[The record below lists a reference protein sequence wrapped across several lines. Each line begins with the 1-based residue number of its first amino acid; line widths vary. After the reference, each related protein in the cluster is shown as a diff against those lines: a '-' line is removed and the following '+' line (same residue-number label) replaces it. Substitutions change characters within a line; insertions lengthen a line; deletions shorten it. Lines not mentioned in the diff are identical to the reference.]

1 MRIPLDYYRILG
13 IPFQVSAEQIDLAYA
28 DRGRQLPRQ
37 EYSQTAIVAR
47 QHLLDEAYQVLSA
60 ADRRRDYD
68 AQFFDPNPLL
78 LNPESSAENLD
89 SQAGEVAAA
98 SPEYLTPQITIAP
111 ADLVG
116 ALLILQELG
125 EYELVIRL
133 AETYL
138 DLEPT
143 TRPDMILTL
152 ALAYGELS
160 REYWQD
166 KNYEQAAST
175 AAKAL
180 TWLEQEQMFPQVAG
194 EIRHD
199 CDRLR
204 PYRILELLS
213 QEKKPSLAR
222 QRGLNLLE
230 EMLAARGGIDGQGDD
245 RSGLGVDN
253 FLRFIQQLRVYLTQ
267 AEQEK
272 IWAKE
277 AQRPSAVGNYLLVY
291 ALIARGFAQKQP
303 AAIVAASAR
312 LQQLQKHQDVS
323 LERSICALLLGQTE
337 QASTIL
343 EKSQEQEILNYI
355 KEQSGQSPDL
365 LPGLCRYGERWLQT
379 EVFCHFSDLVER
391 KASLKEYF
399 AEEEVQNYLEELS
412 GFPDEKVP
420 VSVQEK
426 VGEPLESEVNVLKTH
441 TPPTHLNPVPGVTP
455 MRESAYSSSHS
466 RPQKPSLARVNGERT
481 STAVPA
487 LRATAQEETLTPYTQ
502 GSVVVTAAYR
512 QPALNPPRR
521 RPSRSRPPAAGN
533 SGPAAP
539 ETAKTAVVAPKR
551 RRPARRKLR
560 LDRVAILGV
569 GLVGTIAVLSLGV
582 KAIVDSQSPLAA
594 LQGEQLP
601 ISLNTPI
608 LEIPSANAEVME
620 GIPLDK
626 ETAKETIQAWL
637 AAKSAAFGSEH
648 QKEQLK
654 EVLTGSALEIW
665 QKRAAALQGNNYWR
679 YDHQVDVRSV
689 TNNAKNP
696 NLATVE
702 AIVNEKAMYFHNG
715 KEIVDR
721 SDNESL
727 NVRYDLVRQGDK
739 WLIEKTQVL
748 KTQVLP

>member
-1 MRIPLDYYRILG
+1 VRIPLDYYRILG
-13 IPFQVSAEQIDLAYA
+13 IPFQVSAEQIDLAHA

-37 EYSQTAIVAR
+37 EYSQTAIIAR
-47 QHLLDEAYQVLSA
+47 QHLLDEAYQVLSEP
-60 ADRRRDYD
+60 DRRRDYD

-78 LNPESSAENLD
+78 LNPESTAENLD
-89 SQAGEVAAA
+89 SQGGEAAAA
-98 SPEYLTPQITIAP
+98 SPEYPTPQITIAP

-175 AAKAL
+175 ATKAL
-180 TWLEQEQMFPQVAG
+180 TWLEQEQMFPQVAS

-204 PYRILELLS
+204 PYRVLELLS
-213 QEKKPSLAR
+213 QEKKPGLAR

-230 EMLAARGGIDGQGDD
+230 EMLEARGGIDGQGDD

-272 IWAKE
+272 IWVKE

-303 AAIVAASAR
+303 AAIVAASDR

-323 LERSICALLLGQTE
+323 IERSICALLLGQTE

-343 EKSQEQEILNYI
+343 ETSQEQEILNYI

-379 EVFCHFSDLVER
+379 EVFCHFRDLVDQ

-426 VGEPLESEVNVLKTH
+426 VGEPLESEVTVLKTH
-441 TPPTHLNPVPGVTP
+441 TPPTHLNPVPGATP
-455 MRESAYSSSHS
+455 MRESAYSSHS
-466 RPQKPSLARVNGERT
+466 RTQKPSLARVNGERT
-481 STAVPA
+481 SAAVPA
-487 LRATAQEETLTPYTQ
+487 LRATPQQETFTPYTQ
-502 GSVVVTAAYR
+502 GNVVVKAADR

-533 SGPAAP
+533 SQQAAP
-539 ETAKTAVVAPKR
+539 ETVKTSAVTPKR

-569 GLVGTIAVLSLGV
+569 GLVGTLAVLSLGV

-620 GIPLDK
+620 RTPLDK

-637 AAKSAAFGSEH
+637 GAKSAAFGSEH
-648 QKEQLK
+648 QKEPLK

-715 KEIVDR
+715 KEMVER
-721 SDNESL
+721 SYNESL
-727 NVRYDLVRQGDK
+727 KVRYDLVRQGDK

-748 KTQVLP
+748 P

>member
-13 IPFQVSAEQIDLAYA
+13 IPFQVSAEQIDLAHA

-37 EYSQTAIVAR
+37 EYSQTAIIAR
-47 QHLLDEAYQVLSA
+47 QHLLDQAYQVLSA

-68 AQFFDPNPLL
+68 AQFFGPNPLL
-78 LNPESSAENLD
+78 LNPEGSGETLD
-89 SQAGEVAAA
+89 SPSGEAAAA
-98 SPEYLTPQITIAP
+98 SPEDITAQITIAP

-204 PYRILELLS
+204 PYRVLELLS
-213 QEKKPSLAR
+213 QEKNPGLAR

-277 AQRPSAVGNYLLVY
+277 AERPSAVGNYLLVY

-303 AAIVAASAR
+303 AAIVAASDR

-323 LERSICALLLGQTE
+323 IERSICALLLGQTE
-337 QASTIL
+337 QAGTIL

-426 VGEPLESEVNVLKTH
+426 INEPLESEVNVLKTH
-441 TPPTHLNPVPGVTP
+441 TPPTHLNPVPGATP
-455 MRESAYSSSHS
+455 MRESAYSSHS
-466 RPQKPSLARVNGERT
+466 RPQKPSLARANGERT
-481 STAVPA
+481 GTAVPA
-487 LRATAQEETLTPYTQ
+487 LRATAQEETFTPYTQ
-502 GSVVVTAAYR
+502 GNVVVTAAEH

-521 RPSRSRPPAAGN
+521 RPRRSRHPAAGN
-533 SGPAAP
+533 SQPAAP
-539 ETAKTAVVAPKR
+539 ETVKTALVPPKR

-569 GLVGTIAVLSLGV
+569 GLVGTIAVLALGV

-620 GIPLDK
+620 RTPLDK

-637 AAKSAAFGSEH
+637 GAKSAAFGSEH
-648 QKEQLK
+648 QKEPLK

-689 TNNAKNP
+689 TNNPKNP

-702 AIVNEKAMYFHNG
+702 ATVNEKAMYFDNG
-715 KEIVDR
+715 KEIVER
-721 SDNESL
+721 SYNESL
-727 NVRYDLVRQGDK
+727 KVRYDLVRQGDK

-748 KTQVLP
+748 P

>member
-1 MRIPLDYYRILG
+1 VRIPLDYYRILG
-13 IPFQVSAEQIDLAYA
+13 IPFQVSAEQIDLAHA

-47 QHLLDEAYQVLSA
+47 QHLLDQAYQVLSDP
-60 ADRRRDYD
+60 DRRRDYD
-68 AQFFDPNPLL
+68 AQFFGPNPLL
-78 LNPESSAENLD
+78 LNPESSPETLD
-89 SQAGEVAAA
+89 SHRGEVAAA

-143 TRPDMILTL
+143 TRQDMILTL

-180 TWLEQEQMFPQVAG
+180 TWLEQEQMFLQVAS

-230 EMLAARGGIDGQGDD
+230 EMLEARGGIDGQGDD

-277 AQRPSAVGNYLLVY
+277 AERPSAVGNYLLVY

-303 AAIVAASAR
+303 AAIVAASDR

-399 AEEEVQNYLEELS
+399 AEEDVQNYLEELS

-426 VGEPLESEVNVLKTH
+426 INEPLESEVNVLKTH
-441 TPPTHLNPVPGVTP
+441 TPPTHLNPVPGATP
-455 MRESAYSSSHS
+455 MRESAYSSHS
-466 RPQKPSLARVNGERT
+466 RPQKPSLARANGERT
-481 STAVPA
+481 SSAVPA
-487 LRATAQEETLTPYTQ
+487 LRATAQEETFTPYTQ
-502 GSVVVTAAYR
+502 GNVVVTAAYR

-521 RPSRSRPPAAGN
+521 RPSRPRPQAVGN
-533 SGPAAP
+533 SGPAAL
-539 ETAKTAVVAPKR
+539 ETVKTDVVAPKR

-569 GLVGTIAVLSLGV
+569 GLVGTIAVLALGV

-620 GIPLDK
+620 GIPLSK

-637 AAKSAAFGSEH
+637 EAKSAAFGSEH

-665 QKRAAALQGNNYWR
+665 QQRAAVLQGNNYWR

-689 TNNAKNP
+689 TNNPKNP

-702 AIVNEKAMYFHNG
+702 AIVTEKAMYFHNG
-715 KEIVDR
+715 KEIVNR
-721 SDNESL
+721 SYNESL
-727 NVRYDLVRQGDK
+727 KVRYDLVRQGDK

-748 KTQVLP
+748 P

>member
-13 IPFQVSAEQIDLAYA
+13 IPFQVSAEQIDLAHA

-47 QHLLDEAYQVLSA
+47 QHLLDQAYQVLSEP
-60 ADRRRDYD
+60 DRRRDYD

-78 LNPESSAENLD
+78 LNPESSNENLD
-89 SQAGEVAAA
+89 SQTGEVAATSA
-98 SPEYLTPQITIAP
+98 EYPTPQITIAP

-180 TWLEQEQMFPQVAG
+180 TCLEQEQMFPQVAS

-204 PYRILELLS
+204 PYRVLELLS
-213 QEKKPSLAR
+213 QEKKPGLAR
-222 QRGLNLLE
+222 QHGLNLLE

-277 AQRPSAVGNYLLVY
+277 AERPSAVGNYLLVY

-303 AAIVAASAR
+303 AAIVAASDR
-312 LQQLQKHQDVS
+312 LEQLQKHQDVS
-323 LERSICALLLGQTE
+323 IERSICALLLGQTE

-343 EKSQEQEILNYI
+343 ETSQEQEILNYI

-379 EVFCHFSDLVER
+379 EVFCHFRDLVDQ

-426 VGEPLESEVNVLKTH
+426 VGEPLESEVTVLKTH
-441 TPPTHLNPVPGVTP
+441 TPPTHLNPVPGATP
-455 MRESAYSSSHS
+455 MRESAYSSHS
-466 RPQKPSLARVNGERT
+466 RTQKPSLARVNGERT
-481 STAVPA
+481 SAAVPA
-487 LRATAQEETLTPYTQ
+487 LRATPQQETFTPYTQ
-502 GSVVVTAAYR
+502 GNVVVKAADR

-533 SGPAAP
+533 SQQAAP
-539 ETAKTAVVAPKR
+539 ETVKTSAVTPKR

-569 GLVGTIAVLSLGV
+569 GLVGTLAVLSLGV

-620 GIPLDK
+620 RTPLDK
-626 ETAKETIQAWL
+626 EKAKETIQAWL

-715 KEIVDR
+715 KEIVNR
-721 SDNESL
+721 SYNESL
-727 NVRYDLVRQGDK
+727 KVRYDLVRQGDK

-748 KTQVLP
+748 P

>member
-13 IPFQVSAEQIDLAYA
+13 IPFQVSAEQIDLAHA

-47 QHLLDEAYQVLSA
+47 QHLLDEAYQVLSDP
-60 ADRRRDYD
+60 DRRRDYD
-68 AQFFDPNPLL
+68 AQFFAPNPLL
-78 LNPESSAENLD
+78 LNPESSTENLD
-89 SQAGEVAAA
+89 SQDGEVAATSA
-98 SPEYLTPQITIAP
+98 EYPTPQITIAP

-180 TWLEQEQMFPQVAG
+180 TCLEQEQMFPQVAG

-204 PYRILELLS
+204 PYRVLELLS
-213 QEKKPSLAR
+213 QEKNPGLAR

-272 IWAKE
+272 IWEKE
-277 AQRPSAVGNYLLVY
+277 AERPSAVGNYLLVY

-303 AAIVAASAR
+303 AAIVAASDR

-323 LERSICALLLGQTE
+323 IERSICALLLGQTE

-355 KEQSGQSPDL
+355 EEQSGQSPDL

-412 GFPDEKVP
+412 GFPDETVP

-441 TPPTHLNPVPGVTP
+441 TSPTHLNPVPGATP
-455 MRESAYSSSHS
+455 MRESAYSSHS
-466 RPQKPSLARVNGERT
+466 RPQKPSLARVNGEGT
-481 STAVPA
+481 SSAVPA

-521 RPSRSRPPAAGN
+521 RPSRSRPLAAGN
-533 SGPAAP
+533 SQQAAP
-539 ETAKTAVVAPKR
+539 ETVKTALVAPKR
-551 RRPARRKLR
+551 RRPVRRKLR

-569 GLVGTIAVLSLGV
+569 GLVGTLVVLSLGL

-620 GIPLDK
+620 RTPLDK
-626 ETAKETIQAWL
+626 EKAKETIQAWL
-637 AAKSAAFGSEH
+637 GAKSAAFGSEH
-648 QKEQLK
+648 QKEPLK

-679 YDHQVDVRSV
+679 YDHQLDVRSV
-689 TNNAKNP
+689 TNNPKNP

-702 AIVNEKAMYFHNG
+702 AIVNEKAIYFHNG
-715 KEIVDR
+715 KEIVNR
-721 SDNESL
+721 SYNESL
-727 NVRYDLVRQGDK
+727 KVRYDLVRQGDK

-748 KTQVLP
+748 P

>member
-1 MRIPLDYYRILG
+1 
-13 IPFQVSAEQIDLAYA
+13 
-28 DRGRQLPRQ
+28 
-37 EYSQTAIVAR
+37 
-47 QHLLDEAYQVLSA
+47 
-60 ADRRRDYD
+60 
-68 AQFFDPNPLL
+68 
-78 LNPESSAENLD
+78 
-89 SQAGEVAAA
+89 
-98 SPEYLTPQITIAP
+98 
-111 ADLVG
+111 
-116 ALLILQELG
+116 
-125 EYELVIRL
+125 
-133 AETYL
+133 
-138 DLEPT
+138 
-143 TRPDMILTL
+143 MILTL

-180 TWLEQEQMFPQVAG
+180 TWLEQEEMFPQVAS

-230 EMLAARGGIDGQGDD
+230 EMLEARGGIDGQGDD

-277 AQRPSAVGNYLLVY
+277 AQRPSSVGNYLLVY

-337 QASTIL
+337 QAITIL

-399 AEEEVQNYLEELS
+399 AEEEVQNY
-412 GFPDEKVP
+412 
-420 VSVQEK
+420 
-426 VGEPLESEVNVLKTH
+426 EPLESEVTVLKTH
-441 TPPTHLNPVPGVTP
+441 TPPTHLNPVPGATP
-455 MRESAYSSSHS
+455 MRESAYSSHS
-466 RPQKPSLARVNGERT
+466 RPQKPSLARANGERT
-481 STAVPA
+481 SSAVPA
-487 LRATAQEETLTPYTQ
+487 LRATAQEETFTPYTQ

-512 QPALNPPRR
+512 QPALNPLRR
-521 RPSRSRPPAAGN
+521 RPRRSRTPAAGN

-539 ETAKTAVVAPKR
+539 ETVKTALVPPKR

-569 GLVGTIAVLSLGV
+569 GLVGTLAVLSLGV

-620 GIPLDK
+620 GNPLDK

-702 AIVNEKAMYFHNG
+702 ATVNEKAMYFDNG
-715 KEIVDR
+715 KEIVNR
-721 SDNESL
+721 SYNESL
-727 NVRYDLVRQGDK
+727 NLRYDLVRQGDK
-739 WLIEKTQVL
+739 WLIEKTQL
-748 KTQVLP
+748 LP

>member
-13 IPFQVSAEQIDLAYA
+13 IPFQVSAEQIDLAHA

-47 QHLLDEAYQVLSA
+47 QHLLDQAYQVLSEP
-60 ADRRRDYD
+60 DRRRDYD

-89 SQAGEVAAA
+89 SQTGEVAAA
-98 SPEYLTPQITIAP
+98 SAEYPTPQITIDP

-180 TWLEQEQMFPQVAG
+180 TCLEQEQMFPQVAS

-204 PYRILELLS
+204 PYRVLELLS
-213 QEKKPSLAR
+213 QEKNPSLGR

-303 AAIVAASAR
+303 AAIVAASDR
-312 LQQLQKHQDVS
+312 LQQLQKRQDVS
-323 LERSICALLLGQTE
+323 IERSICALLLGQTE

-343 EKSQEQEILNYI
+343 ETSQEQEILNYI

-379 EVFCHFSDLVER
+379 EVFCHFSDLVDQ

-412 GFPDEKVP
+412 GFPDETVP

-426 VGEPLESEVNVLKTH
+426 VGEPLESEVTVLKTH
-441 TPPTHLNPVPGVTP
+441 TPPTHLNPAPGATP
-455 MRESAYSSSHS
+455 MRESAYSSHS
-466 RPQKPSLARVNGERT
+466 RPQKPSLARANGERT
-481 STAVPA
+481 GTAVPA
-487 LRATAQEETLTPYTQ
+487 LRATAQEETFTPYTQ
-502 GSVVVTAAYR
+502 GNVVVKAADR
-512 QPALNPPRR
+512 QLALNPPRR
-521 RPSRSRPPAAGN
+521 RPTRSRHPAVGN
-533 SGPAAP
+533 SQPAAP
-539 ETAKTAVVAPKR
+539 ETVKTALVPPKR

-569 GLVGTIAVLSLGV
+569 GLVGTLVVLSLGV

-620 GIPLDK
+620 RTSLDR

-637 AAKSAAFGSEH
+637 GAKSAAFGSEH
-648 QKEQLK
+648 QKEPLK

-689 TNNAKNP
+689 TNNPKNP

-702 AIVNEKAMYFHNG
+702 AIVNEKAMYFHNS
-715 KEIVDR
+715 KEIVER
-721 SDNESL
+721 SYNESL
-727 NVRYDLVRQGDK
+727 KVRYDLVRQGDK

-748 KTQVLP
+748 P

>member
-1 MRIPLDYYRILG
+1 VRIPLDYYRILG
-13 IPFQVSAEQIDLAYA
+13 IPFQVSAEQIDLAHA

-37 EYSQTAIVAR
+37 EYSQTAIIAR

-89 SQAGEVAAA
+89 SQGGEAAAA
-98 SPEYLTPQITIAP
+98 SPEYPTPQITIAP

-180 TWLEQEQMFPQVAG
+180 TWLEQEQMFPQVAS

-303 AAIVAASAR
+303 AAIVAASDR

-337 QASTIL
+337 RASTIL

-355 KEQSGQSPDL
+355 KEQSGQSADL

-521 RPSRSRPPAAGN
+521 RPSRPRHQAAGN
-533 SGPAAP
+533 SGPAAL

-569 GLVGTIAVLSLGV
+569 GLVGTIAVLALGV

-637 AAKSAAFGSEH
+637 AVKSAAFGSEH

-654 EVLTGSALEIW
+654 EVLTGSDLELW
-665 QKRAAALQGNNYWR
+665 QKRAAALQGNNYR
-679 YDHQVDVRSV
+679 HYDHQVEVRSV

-702 AIVNEKAMYFHNG
+702 AIVNEKTMYFENG
-715 KEIVDR
+715 KKNVNL
-721 SDNESL
+721 SSNESL
-727 NVRYDLVRQGDK
+727 KVRYDLVRQGDK
-739 WLIEKTQVL
+739 WLIENTH
-748 KTQVLP
+748 TQVLP

>member
-13 IPFQVSAEQIDLAYA
+13 IPFQVSAEQIDLAHA

-37 EYSQTAIVAR
+37 EYSQTAIIAR
-47 QHLLDEAYQVLSA
+47 QHLLDEAYQVLSEP
-60 ADRRRDYD
+60 DRRRDYD

-89 SQAGEVAAA
+89 SQGGELAAA
-98 SPEYLTPQITIAP
+98 SPEYPTPQITIAP

-180 TWLEQEQMFPQVAG
+180 TRLEQEQMFPQVAS

-230 EMLAARGGIDGQGDD
+230 EMLEARGGIDGQGDD

-272 IWAKE
+272 IWVKE

-303 AAIVAASAR
+303 AAIVAASDR

-323 LERSICALLLGQTE
+323 IERSICALLLGQTE

-343 EKSQEQEILNYI
+343 ETSQEQEILNYI

-379 EVFCHFSDLVER
+379 EVFCHFRDLVDQ

-426 VGEPLESEVNVLKTH
+426 VGEPLESEVTVLKTH
-441 TPPTHLNPVPGVTP
+441 TPPTHLNPVPGATP
-455 MRESAYSSSHS
+455 MRESAYSSHS
-466 RPQKPSLARVNGERT
+466 RTQKPSLARVNGERT
-481 STAVPA
+481 SAAVPA
-487 LRATAQEETLTPYTQ
+487 LRATPQQETFTPYTQ
-502 GSVVVTAAYR
+502 GNVVVKAADR

-533 SGPAAP
+533 SQQAAP
-539 ETAKTAVVAPKR
+539 ETVKTSAVTPKR

-569 GLVGTIAVLSLGV
+569 GLVGTLAVLSLGV

-620 GIPLDK
+620 RTPLDK

-637 AAKSAAFGSEH
+637 GAKSAAFGSEH
-648 QKEQLK
+648 QKEPLK

-715 KEIVDR
+715 KEMVER
-721 SDNESL
+721 SYNESL
-727 NVRYDLVRQGDK
+727 KVRYDLVRQGDK

-748 KTQVLP
+748 P

>member
-1 MRIPLDYYRILG
+1 
-13 IPFQVSAEQIDLAYA
+13 
-28 DRGRQLPRQ
+28 LPRQ
-37 EYSQTAIVAR
+37 EYSQTAIIAR
-47 QHLLDEAYQVLSA
+47 QHLLDEAYQVLSEP
-60 ADRRRDYD
+60 DRRRDYD

-89 SQAGEVAAA
+89 SQGGELAAA
-98 SPEYLTPQITIAP
+98 SPEYPTPQITIAP

-180 TWLEQEQMFPQVAG
+180 TRLEQEQMFPQVAS

-230 EMLAARGGIDGQGDD
+230 EMLEARGGIDGQGDD

-272 IWAKE
+272 IWVKE

-303 AAIVAASAR
+303 AAIVAASDR

-323 LERSICALLLGQTE
+323 IERSICALLLGQTE

-343 EKSQEQEILNYI
+343 ETSQEQEILNYI

-379 EVFCHFSDLVER
+379 EVFCHFRDLVDQ

-426 VGEPLESEVNVLKTH
+426 VGEPLESEVTVLKTH
-441 TPPTHLNPVPGVTP
+441 TPPTHLNPVPGATP
-455 MRESAYSSSHS
+455 MRESAYSSHS
-466 RPQKPSLARVNGERT
+466 RTQKPSLARVNGERT
-481 STAVPA
+481 SAAVPA
-487 LRATAQEETLTPYTQ
+487 LRATPQQETFTPYTQ
-502 GSVVVTAAYR
+502 GNVVVKAADR

-533 SGPAAP
+533 SQQAAP
-539 ETAKTAVVAPKR
+539 ETVKTSAVTPKR

-569 GLVGTIAVLSLGV
+569 GLVGTLAVLSLGV

-620 GIPLDK
+620 RTPLDK

-637 AAKSAAFGSEH
+637 GAKSAAFGSEH
-648 QKEQLK
+648 QKEPLK

-715 KEIVDR
+715 KEMVER
-721 SDNESL
+721 SYNESL
-727 NVRYDLVRQGDK
+727 KVRYDLVRQGDK

-748 KTQVLP
+748 P

>member
-13 IPFQVSAEQIDLAYA
+13 IPFQVSAEQIDLAHA

-47 QHLLDEAYQVLSA
+47 QHLLDEAYQVLSDP
-60 ADRRRDYD
+60 DRRRDYD
-68 AQFFDPNPLL
+68 AQFFAPNPLL
-78 LNPESSAENLD
+78 LNPESSTENLD
-89 SQAGEVAAA
+89 SQEGEVAATSA
-98 SPEYLTPQITIAP
+98 EYPTPQITIAP

-180 TWLEQEQMFPQVAG
+180 TCLEQEQMFSEVAG

-204 PYRILELLS
+204 PYRVLELLS
-213 QEKKPSLAR
+213 QEKNPGLAR

-267 AEQEK
+267 TEQEK

-277 AQRPSAVGNYLLVY
+277 AERPSAVGNYLLVY

-303 AAIVAASAR
+303 AAIVAASDR
-312 LQQLQKHQDVS
+312 LQQLQEHQDVS
-323 LERSICALLLGQTE
+323 IERSICALLLGQTE
-337 QASTIL
+337 QAGTIL

-365 LPGLCRYGERWLQT
+365 LLGLCRYGERWLQT

-399 AEEEVQNYLEELS
+399 AEEGVQNYLEELS
-412 GFPDEKVP
+412 GFPDETVP

-441 TPPTHLNPVPGVTP
+441 TPPTHLNPVPGATP
-455 MRESAYSSSHS
+455 MRESAYSSHS
-466 RPQKPSLARVNGERT
+466 RPQKPSLARVNGEGT
-481 STAVPA
+481 SSAVPA
-487 LRATAQEETLTPYTQ
+487 LRAAAQGETLTPYTQ

-521 RPSRSRPPAAGN
+521 PSRSRPLAAGN
-533 SGPAAP
+533 SRQAAP
-539 ETAKTAVVAPKR
+539 ETVKTALVPPKR

-569 GLVGTIAVLSLGV
+569 GLVGTLVVLSLGV

-601 ISLNTPI
+601 ISLSTPI

-620 GIPLDK
+620 RTPLDK
-626 ETAKETIQAWL
+626 EKGKETIQAWL
-637 AAKSAAFGSEH
+637 GAKSAAFGSEH
-648 QKEQLK
+648 QKEPLK

-689 TNNAKNP
+689 TNNPKNP

-715 KEIVDR
+715 KEIVNR
-721 SDNESL
+721 SYNESL
-727 NVRYDLVRQGDK
+727 KVRYDLVRQGDK

-748 KTQVLP
+748 P

>member
-13 IPFQVSAEQIDLAYA
+13 IPFQVSAEQIDLAHA

-37 EYSQTAIVAR
+37 EYSQTAIIAR

-89 SQAGEVAAA
+89 SQGGEVAAA
-98 SPEYLTPQITIAP
+98 SSEYATPQITIAP

-175 AAKAL
+175 ATKAL
-180 TWLEQEQMFPQVAG
+180 TWLEQEQMFPQVAS

-303 AAIVAASAR
+303 AAIVAACER

-337 QASTIL
+337 RASTIL

-355 KEQSGQSPDL
+355 KEQSGQSADL

-420 VSVQEK
+420 VEVREK
-426 VGEPLESEVNVLKTH
+426 ASEPLESEVNVLKTH

-466 RPQKPSLARVNGERT
+466 RPQKPSLARANGERT

-521 RPSRSRPPAAGN
+521 RPSRPRHQAAGN
-533 SGPAAP
+533 SGPAAL

-637 AAKSAAFGSEH
+637 EAKSAAFGSEH

-654 EVLTGSALEIW
+654 EVLTGSALELW
-665 QKRAAALQGNNYWR
+665 QTRAAALQENNYR
-679 YDHQVDVRSV
+679 HYDHQVEVRSV

-702 AIVNEKAMYFHNG
+702 AIVNEKTMYFENG
-715 KEIVDR
+715 KKNVNL
-721 SDNESL
+721 SSNESL
-727 NVRYDLVRQGDK
+727 KVRYDLVRQGDK
-739 WLIEKTQVL
+739 WLIENTH
-748 KTQVLP
+748 TQVLP

>member
-13 IPFQVSAEQIDLAYA
+13 IPFQVSAEQIDLAHA

-37 EYSQTAIVAR
+37 EYSQTAIIAR

-89 SQAGEVAAA
+89 SQAGEAAAA

-175 AAKAL
+175 ATKAL
-180 TWLEQEQMFPQVAG
+180 TWLEQEQMFPQVAS

-303 AAIVAASAR
+303 AAIVAASDR

-337 QASTIL
+337 RASTIL

-355 KEQSGQSPDL
+355 KEQSGQSADL

-426 VGEPLESEVNVLKTH
+426 VGEPLESEVTVLKTH
-441 TPPTHLNPVPGVTP
+441 TPPTHLNPVPGATP
-455 MRESAYSSSHS
+455 MRESAYSSHS
-466 RPQKPSLARVNGERT
+466 RPQKPSLARANGERT
-481 STAVPA
+481 SSAVPA
-487 LRATAQEETLTPYTQ
+487 LRATAQEETFTPYTQ

-521 RPSRSRPPAAGN
+521 RPSRPRHQAGRQLRAGSPRNGKNCRSRT
-533 SGPAAP
+533 
-539 ETAKTAVVAPKR
+539 ETETTSPQKTATR
-551 RRPARRKLR
+551 SSGDIGGR
-560 LDRVAILGV
+560 
-569 GLVGTIAVLSLGV
+569 
-582 KAIVDSQSPLAA
+582 
-594 LQGEQLP
+594 
-601 ISLNTPI
+601 IS
-608 LEIPSANAEVME
+608 
-620 GIPLDK
+620 
-626 ETAKETIQAWL
+626 
-637 AAKSAAFGSEH
+637 
-648 QKEQLK
+648 
-654 EVLTGSALEIW
+654 
-665 QKRAAALQGNNYWR
+665 GNNR
-679 YDHQVDVRSV
+679 GFV
-689 TNNAKNP
+689 P
-696 NLATVE
+696 G
-702 AIVNEKAMYFHNG
+702 G
-715 KEIVDR
+715 KGNCR
-721 SDNESL
+721 
-727 NVRYDLVRQGDK
+727 
-739 WLIEKTQVL
+739 
-748 KTQVLP
+748 

>member
-1 MRIPLDYYRILG
+1 VRIPLDYYRILG
-13 IPFQVSAEQIDLAYA
+13 IPFQVSAEQIDLAHA

-37 EYSQTAIVAR
+37 EYSQTAIIAR

-89 SQAGEVAAA
+89 SQGGEVAAA
-98 SPEYLTPQITIAP
+98 SSEYLTSQITIAP

-180 TWLEQEQMFPQVAG
+180 TWLEKEQMFPQVAS

-272 IWAKE
+272 IWVKE

-303 AAIVAASAR
+303 AAIVAASDR

-337 QASTIL
+337 RASTIL

-355 KEQSGQSPDL
+355 KEQSGQSADL

-426 VGEPLESEVNVLKTH
+426 VGEPLESEVTVLKTH
-441 TPPTHLNPVPGVTP
+441 TPPTHLNPVPGATP
-455 MRESAYSSSHS
+455 MRESAYSSHS
-466 RPQKPSLARVNGERT
+466 RPQKPSLARANGERT

-502 GSVVVTAAYR
+502 GNVVVTAAYR

-521 RPSRSRPPAAGN
+521 RPSRPRHQAAGN
-533 SGPAAP
+533 SGPAAL

-637 AAKSAAFGSEH
+637 EAKSAALGSEH

-702 AIVNEKAMYFHNG
+702 AIVNENARYFDNG
-715 KEIVDR
+715 KKIVN
-721 SDNESL
+721 SSYNKSL

-739 WLIEKTQVL
+739 WLMR
-748 KTQVLP
+748 

>member
-1 MRIPLDYYRILG
+1 VRIPLDYYRILG
-13 IPFQVSAEQIDLAYA
+13 IPFQVSAEQIDLAHA

-37 EYSQTAIVAR
+37 EYSQTAIIAR

-68 AQFFDPNPLL
+68 TQLFDSNPLF

-89 SQAGEVAAA
+89 SQGGEVAAA
-98 SPEYLTPQITIAP
+98 SSEYLTSQITIAP

-138 DLEPT
+138 DLEPI

-180 TWLEQEQMFPQVAG
+180 TWLEKEQMFPQVAR

-230 EMLAARGGIDGQGDD
+230 EMLAARGGIDGPGDD

-303 AAIVAASAR
+303 AAIVAASER

-379 EVFCHFSDLVER
+379 EVFCHFSDLVEE

-399 AEEEVQNYLEELS
+399 AEEEVQNYLEALS
-412 GFPDEKVP
+412 GFPDKKVP
-420 VSVQEK
+420 VPVREK
-426 VGEPLESEVNVLKTH
+426 PREPLESEVNILKTH
-441 TPPTHLNPVPGVTP
+441 THPTHLNPVPGATP

-466 RPQKPSLARVNGERT
+466 RPQKPSLARAKGERA

-487 LRATAQEETLTPYTQ
+487 LRVTAQEETFTPYTQ
-502 GSVVVTAAYR
+502 GSVVVKAADR

-521 RPSRSRPPAAGN
+521 RPSRPRPPAAGN
-533 SGPAAP
+533 SRPAAL

-560 LDRVAILGV
+560 LERVAILGV

-601 ISLNTPI
+601 ISLHTPI
-608 LEIPSANAEVME
+608 LEVPSAKAEALD
-620 GIPLDK
+620 GIPLGK
-626 ETAKETIQAWL
+626 ETATETIQAWL

-679 YDHQVDVRSV
+679 YEHQVDVRSV

-702 AIVNEKAMYFHNG
+702 ATVNEKAMYFHNG
-715 KEIVDR
+715 QEIVNR
-721 SDNESL
+721 SYNESL
-727 NVRYDLVRQGDK
+727 NLRYDLVRQGDK

-748 KTQVLP
+748 RPN

>member
-13 IPFQVSAEQIDLAYA
+13 IPFQVSAEQIDLAHA

-37 EYSQTAIVAR
+37 EYSQTAIIAR
-47 QHLLDEAYQVLSA
+47 QHLLDEAYQVLSEP
-60 ADRRRDYD
+60 DRRRDYD

-89 SQAGEVAAA
+89 SQDGEVAAA
-98 SPEYLTPQITIAP
+98 SSEYATPQITIAP

-175 AAKAL
+175 ATKAL
-180 TWLEQEQMFPQVAG
+180 TWLEQEQMFPQVAS

-230 EMLAARGGIDGQGDD
+230 EMLEARGGIDGQGDD

-272 IWAKE
+272 IWVKE

-303 AAIVAASAR
+303 AAIVAASDR

-323 LERSICALLLGQTE
+323 IERSICALLLGQTE

-343 EKSQEQEILNYI
+343 ETSQEQEILNYI

-379 EVFCHFSDLVER
+379 EVFCHFRDLVDQ

-426 VGEPLESEVNVLKTH
+426 VGEPLESEVTVLKTH
-441 TPPTHLNPVPGVTP
+441 TPPTHLNPVPGATP
-455 MRESAYSSSHS
+455 MRESAYSSHS
-466 RPQKPSLARVNGERT
+466 RTQKPSLARVNGERT
-481 STAVPA
+481 SAAVPA
-487 LRATAQEETLTPYTQ
+487 LRATPQQETFTPYTQ
-502 GSVVVTAAYR
+502 GNVVVKAADR

-533 SGPAAP
+533 SQQAAP
-539 ETAKTAVVAPKR
+539 ETVKTSAVTPKR

-569 GLVGTIAVLSLGV
+569 GLVGTLAVLSLGV

-620 GIPLDK
+620 RTPLDK

-637 AAKSAAFGSEH
+637 GAKSAAFGSEH
-648 QKEQLK
+648 QKEPLK

-715 KEIVDR
+715 KEIVER
-721 SDNESL
+721 SYNESL
-727 NVRYDLVRQGDK
+727 KVRYDLVRQGDK

-748 KTQVLP
+748 P

>member
-13 IPFQVSAEQIDLAYA
+13 IPFQVSAEQIDLAHA

-47 QHLLDEAYQVLSA
+47 QHLLDEAYQVLSDP
-60 ADRRRDYD
+60 DRRRDYD

-78 LNPESSAENLD
+78 LNPESSSENLD
-89 SQAGEVAAA
+89 SLTGEVAAA
-98 SPEYLTPQITIAP
+98 SAEYPTPQITIDP

-180 TWLEQEQMFPQVAG
+180 TCLEQEQMFSQVAS

-204 PYRILELLS
+204 PYRVLELLS
-213 QEKKPSLAR
+213 QEKNPGLAR

-253 FLRFIQQLRVYLTQ
+253 FLRFVQQLRVYLTQ

-272 IWAKE
+272 IWEKE
-277 AQRPSAVGNYLLVY
+277 AERPSAVGNYLLVY

-303 AAIVAASAR
+303 AAILAASDR

-323 LERSICALLLGQTE
+323 IERSICALLLGQTE

-412 GFPDEKVP
+412 GFPDETVP

-441 TPPTHLNPVPGVTP
+441 TPPTHLNPVPGATP
-455 MRESAYSSSHS
+455 MRESAYSSHS
-466 RPQKPSLARVNGERT
+466 RPQKPSLARANGERT
-481 STAVPA
+481 GTAVPA
-487 LRATAQEETLTPYTQ
+487 LRATAQEETFTPYTQ
-502 GSVVVTAAYR
+502 GSVVVTAADR

-521 RPSRSRPPAAGN
+521 RPSRSRHPAAGN
-533 SGPAAP
+533 SQQAAP
-539 ETAKTAVVAPKR
+539 ETVKTALVIPKR
-551 RRPARRKLR
+551 RRPLRRKLR

-569 GLVGTIAVLSLGV
+569 GLVGTLVVLSLGV

-620 GIPLDK
+620 RTPLDK
-626 ETAKETIQAWL
+626 ETAKQTIQAWL
-637 AAKSAAFGSEH
+637 VAKSAAFGSEH
-648 QKEQLK
+648 QKEPLK

-689 TNNAKNP
+689 TNNPKNP

-702 AIVNEKAMYFHNG
+702 AIVNEKAMYFHNS
-715 KEIVDR
+715 KEIVER
-721 SDNESL
+721 SYNESL
-727 NVRYDLVRQGDK
+727 KVRYDLVRQGDK

-748 KTQVLP
+748 P

>member
-13 IPFQVSAEQIDLAYA
+13 IPFQVSAEQIDLAHA

-37 EYSQTAIVAR
+37 EYSQTAIIAR
-47 QHLLDEAYQVLSA
+47 QHLLDEAYQVLSEP
-60 ADRRRDYD
+60 DRRRDYD

-78 LNPESSAENLD
+78 LNPESTAENLD
-89 SQAGEVAAA
+89 SQGGEAAAA
-98 SPEYLTPQITIAP
+98 SPEYPTPQITIAP

-175 AAKAL
+175 ATKAL
-180 TWLEQEQMFPQVAG
+180 TWLEQEQMFPQVAS

-230 EMLAARGGIDGQGDD
+230 EMLEARGGIDGQGDD

-272 IWAKE
+272 IWVKE

-303 AAIVAASAR
+303 AAIVAASDR

-323 LERSICALLLGQTE
+323 IERSICALLLGQTE

-343 EKSQEQEILNYI
+343 ETSQEQEILNYI

-365 LPGLCRYGERWLQT
+365 LPGLCRYGEHWLQT
-379 EVFCHFSDLVER
+379 EVFCHFRDLVDQ

-420 VSVQEK
+420 VSVREK
-426 VGEPLESEVNVLKTH
+426 TGEPLESEVNVLKTH
-441 TPPTHLNPVPGVTP
+441 TPPTHLNPVPGATP
-455 MRESAYSSSHS
+455 MRESAYSSHS
-466 RPQKPSLARVNGERT
+466 RTQKPSLARVNGERT
-481 STAVPA
+481 SAAVPA
-487 LRATAQEETLTPYTQ
+487 LRATPQQETFTPYTQ
-502 GSVVVTAAYR
+502 GNVVVKAADR

-533 SGPAAP
+533 SQQAAP
-539 ETAKTAVVAPKR
+539 ETVKTSAVTPKR

-569 GLVGTIAVLSLGV
+569 GLVGTLAVLSLGV

-620 GIPLDK
+620 RTPLDK

-637 AAKSAAFGSEH
+637 GAKSAAFGSEH
-648 QKEQLK
+648 QKEPLK

-702 AIVNEKAMYFHNG
+702 AIVNEKSMYFHNG
-715 KEIVDR
+715 KEMVER
-721 SDNESL
+721 SYNESL
-727 NVRYDLVRQGDK
+727 K
-739 WLIEKTQVL
+739 
-748 KTQVLP
+748 

>member
-13 IPFQVSAEQIDLAYA
+13 IPFQVNAEQIDLAHA

-47 QHLLDEAYQVLSA
+47 QHLLDEAYQVLSDP
-60 ADRRRDYD
+60 DRRRDYD
-68 AQFFDPNPLL
+68 AQFFAPNPLL
-78 LNPESSAENLD
+78 LNPDSSAENLD
-89 SQAGEVAAA
+89 SQGGEVAAA
-98 SPEYLTPQITIAP
+98 SSEYPTPQITIAP

-175 AAKAL
+175 AAKVL
-180 TWLEQEQMFPQVAG
+180 ICLEQEQMFPQVAG

-204 PYRILELLS
+204 PYQVLELLS
-213 QEKKPSLAR
+213 QEKNPGLAR

-230 EMLAARGGIDGQGDD
+230 DMLAARGGIDGQGDD

-277 AQRPSAVGNYLLVY
+277 AERPSAVGNYLLVY

-303 AAIVAASAR
+303 AAIVAASDR

-323 LERSICALLLGQTE
+323 IERSICALLLGQTE

-441 TPPTHLNPVPGVTP
+441 TPPTHLNPVPGATP
-455 MRESAYSSSHS
+455 MRESAYSSHS
-466 RPQKPSLARVNGERT
+466 RPQKPSLARANGERT
-481 STAVPA
+481 GTAVPA
-487 LRATAQEETLTPYTQ
+487 LRATPQQETFTPYTQ
-502 GSVVVTAAYR
+502 GSVVVTAADR
-512 QPALNPPRR
+512 QLALNPPRR
-521 RPSRSRPPAAGN
+521 RPSRSRHPAAGN
-533 SGPAAP
+533 SGPAAV
-539 ETAKTAVVAPKR
+539 ETVKTTLVAPKR
-551 RRPARRKLR
+551 RRPVRRKLR

-569 GLVGTIAVLSLGV
+569 GLVGTLVVLSLGV

-620 GIPLDK
+620 RTPLDK
-626 ETAKETIQAWL
+626 EKAKETIQAWL

-702 AIVNEKAMYFHNG
+702 AIVNEKAIYFHNG
-715 KEIVDR
+715 KEIVNR
-721 SDNESL
+721 SYNESL
-727 NVRYDLVRQGDK
+727 KVRYDLVRQGDK
-739 WLIEKTQVL
+739 WSIEKTQVL
-748 KTQVLP
+748 P

>member
-1 MRIPLDYYRILG
+1 
-13 IPFQVSAEQIDLAYA
+13 
-28 DRGRQLPRQ
+28 
-37 EYSQTAIVAR
+37 
-47 QHLLDEAYQVLSA
+47 
-60 ADRRRDYD
+60 
-68 AQFFDPNPLL
+68 LL

-89 SQAGEVAAA
+89 SQGGELAAA
-98 SPEYLTPQITIAP
+98 SPEYPTPQITIAP

-180 TWLEQEQMFPQVAG
+180 TRLEQEQMFPQVAS

-230 EMLAARGGIDGQGDD
+230 EMLEARGGIDGQGDD

-272 IWAKE
+272 IWVKE

-303 AAIVAASAR
+303 AAIVAASDR

-323 LERSICALLLGQTE
+323 IERSICALLLGQTE

-343 EKSQEQEILNYI
+343 ETSQEQEILNYI

-379 EVFCHFSDLVER
+379 EVFCHFRDLVDQ

-426 VGEPLESEVNVLKTH
+426 VGEPLESEVTVLKTH
-441 TPPTHLNPVPGVTP
+441 TPPTHLNPVPGATP
-455 MRESAYSSSHS
+455 MRESAYSSHS
-466 RPQKPSLARVNGERT
+466 RTQKPSLARVNGERT
-481 STAVPA
+481 SAAVPA
-487 LRATAQEETLTPYTQ
+487 LRATPQQETFTPYTQ
-502 GSVVVTAAYR
+502 GNVVVKAADR

-533 SGPAAP
+533 SQQAAP
-539 ETAKTAVVAPKR
+539 ETVKTSAVTPKR

-569 GLVGTIAVLSLGV
+569 GLVGTLAVLSLGV

-620 GIPLDK
+620 RTPLDK

-637 AAKSAAFGSEH
+637 GAKSAAFGSEH
-648 QKEQLK
+648 QKEPLK

-715 KEIVDR
+715 KEMVER
-721 SDNESL
+721 SYNESL
-727 NVRYDLVRQGDK
+727 KVRYDLVRQGDK

-748 KTQVLP
+748 P

>member
-13 IPFQVSAEQIDLAYA
+13 IPFQVSAEQIDLAHA

-47 QHLLDEAYQVLSA
+47 QHLLDQAYQVLSDP
-60 ADRRRDYD
+60 DRRRDYD
-68 AQFFDPNPLL
+68 AQFFAPNPLL
-78 LNPESSAENLD
+78 LNPESSTENLD
-89 SQAGEVAAA
+89 SQDGEVAATSA
-98 SPEYLTPQITIAP
+98 EYATPQITIDP
-111 ADLVG
+111 TDLVG

-180 TWLEQEQMFPQVAG
+180 TCLEQEQMFPQVAG
-194 EIRHD
+194 EIRYD

-204 PYRILELLS
+204 PYRVLELLS

-253 FLRFIQQLRVYLTQ
+253 FLRFVQQLRVYLTQ

-272 IWAKE
+272 IWEKE
-277 AQRPSAVGNYLLVY
+277 AERPSAVGNYLLVY

-303 AAIVAASAR
+303 AAIVAASDR

-365 LPGLCRYGERWLQT
+365 LPGLCRYSERWLQT
-379 EVFCHFSDLVER
+379 EVFCHFSDLVDQ

-426 VGEPLESEVNVLKTH
+426 VGEPLESEVTVLKTH
-441 TPPTHLNPVPGVTP
+441 TPPTHLNPALGATP
-455 MRESAYSSSHS
+455 MRESAYSSHS
-466 RPQKPSLARVNGERT
+466 RTQKPSLARVNGEGT
-481 STAVPA
+481 SSALPA
-487 LRATAQEETLTPYTQ
+487 LRATSQQETFTPYTQ
-502 GSVVVTAAYR
+502 GSVVVKAAYR

-521 RPSRSRPPAAGN
+521 RPSRSRPLAAGN
-533 SGPAAP
+533 SQQAAP
-539 ETAKTAVVAPKR
+539 ETVKTALVPPKQ
-551 RRPARRKLR
+551 RRPVRRKLR

-569 GLVGTIAVLSLGV
+569 GLVGTLVVLSLGL

-620 GIPLDK
+620 RTPLDK

-637 AAKSAAFGSEH
+637 GAKSAAFGSEH
-648 QKEQLK
+648 QKELLK

-715 KEIVDR
+715 KEIVNL
-721 SDNESL
+721 SYNESL
-727 NVRYDLVRQGDK
+727 KVRYDLVRQGDK

-748 KTQVLP
+748 P

>member
-13 IPFQVSAEQIDLAYA
+13 IPFQVSAEQIDLAHA

-37 EYSQTAIVAR
+37 EYSQTAIIAR

-89 SQAGEVAAA
+89 SHGGEVTAA

-166 KNYEQAAST
+166 KNYEQADST

-180 TWLEQEQMFPQVAG
+180 TWLEQEQMFPQVAS

-303 AAIVAASAR
+303 AAIVAASDR

-337 QASTIL
+337 RASTIL

-355 KEQSGQSPDL
+355 KEQSGQSADL

-420 VSVQEK
+420 VEVREK
-426 VGEPLESEVNVLKTH
+426 ASEPLESEVNVLKTH
-441 TPPTHLNPVPGVTP
+441 TPPTHLNPVQGATP
-455 MRESAYSSSHS
+455 IR
-466 RPQKPSLARVNGERT
+466 
-481 STAVPA
+481 
-487 LRATAQEETLTPYTQ
+487 
-502 GSVVVTAAYR
+502 
-512 QPALNPPRR
+512 
-521 RPSRSRPPAAGN
+521 
-533 SGPAAP
+533 
-539 ETAKTAVVAPKR
+539 ETA
-551 RRPARRKLR
+551 
-560 LDRVAILGV
+560 
-569 GLVGTIAVLSLGV
+569 
-582 KAIVDSQSPLAA
+582 
-594 LQGEQLP
+594 
-601 ISLNTPI
+601 
-608 LEIPSANAEVME
+608 
-620 GIPLDK
+620 
-626 ETAKETIQAWL
+626 
-637 AAKSAAFGSEH
+637 
-648 QKEQLK
+648 
-654 EVLTGSALEIW
+654 
-665 QKRAAALQGNNYWR
+665 
-679 YDHQVDVRSV
+679 
-689 TNNAKNP
+689 
-696 NLATVE
+696 
-702 AIVNEKAMYFHNG
+702 
-715 KEIVDR
+715 
-721 SDNESL
+721 
-727 NVRYDLVRQGDK
+727 
-739 WLIEKTQVL
+739 
-748 KTQVLP
+748 

>member
-13 IPFQVSAEQIDLAYA
+13 IPFQVSAEQIDLAHA

-47 QHLLDEAYQVLSA
+47 QHLLDEAYQVLSEP
-60 ADRRRDYD
+60 DRRRDYD
-68 AQFFDPNPLL
+68 GQFFDPNPLL
-78 LNPESSAENLD
+78 LNPDSSAENLD
-89 SQAGEVAAA
+89 SQTGEVAAA
-98 SPEYLTPQITIAP
+98 SSEYPTPQITIAP

-180 TWLEQEQMFPQVAG
+180 TWLEKEQMFPQVAG

-204 PYRILELLS
+204 PYRVLELLS

-267 AEQEK
+267 GEQEK

-303 AAIVAASAR
+303 AAIVAASDR

-323 LERSICALLLGQTE
+323 IERAICALLLGQTE
-337 QASTIL
+337 RASTIL
-343 EKSQEQEILNYI
+343 ETSQEPEILNYI

-379 EVFCHFSDLVER
+379 EVFCHFSDLVDR

-441 TPPTHLNPVPGVTP
+441 TPPTHLNPVPGATP
-455 MRESAYSSSHS
+455 MRESAYSSHS
-466 RPQKPSLARVNGERT
+466 RPQKPSLARANGEWT
-481 STAVPA
+481 SSAVPA
-487 LRATAQEETLTPYTQ
+487 LRATTQEETLTPYTQ

-521 RPSRSRPPAAGN
+521 RPRRSHPPAAVN
-533 SGPAAP
+533 SQQAAP
-539 ETAKTAVVAPKR
+539 ETVKTALVPPKR

-569 GLVGTIAVLSLGV
+569 GLVGTLAVLALGV

-608 LEIPSANAEVME
+608 LEIPSANAEVMA
-620 GIPLDK
+620 GTPLDK

-637 AAKSAAFGSEH
+637 GAKSAAFGSEH
-648 QKEQLK
+648 QKEPLK

-715 KEIVDR
+715 KEIVER
-721 SDNESL
+721 SYNESL
-727 NVRYDLVRQGDK
+727 KVRYDLVRQGDK

-748 KTQVLP
+748 P

>member
-13 IPFQVSAEQIDLAYA
+13 IPFQVSAEQIDLAHA

-37 EYSQTAIVAR
+37 EYSQTAIIAR

-89 SQAGEVAAA
+89 SQGGEAAAA
-98 SPEYLTPQITIAP
+98 SPEYPTPQITIAP

-180 TWLEQEQMFPQVAG
+180 TWLEQEQMFPQVAS

-303 AAIVAASAR
+303 AAIVAASDR

-337 QASTIL
+337 RASTIL

-355 KEQSGQSPDL
+355 KEQSGQSADL

-521 RPSRSRPPAAGN
+521 RPSRPRHQAAGN
-533 SGPAAP
+533 SGPAAL

-569 GLVGTIAVLSLGV
+569 GLVGTIAVLALGV

-637 AAKSAAFGSEH
+637 AVKSAAFGSEH

-654 EVLTGSALEIW
+654 EVLTGSDLELW
-665 QKRAAALQGNNYWR
+665 QKRAAALQGNNYR
-679 YDHQVDVRSV
+679 HYDHQVEVRSV

-702 AIVNEKAMYFHNG
+702 AIVNEKTMYFENG
-715 KEIVDR
+715 KKNVNL
-721 SDNESL
+721 SSNESL
-727 NVRYDLVRQGDK
+727 KVRYDLVRQGDK
-739 WLIEKTQVL
+739 WLIENTH
-748 KTQVLP
+748 TQVLP

>member
-13 IPFQVSAEQIDLAYA
+13 IPFQVSAEQIDLAHA

-37 EYSQTAIVAR
+37 EYSQTAIIAR
-47 QHLLDEAYQVLSA
+47 QHLLDEAYQVLSDP
-60 ADRRRDYD
+60 DRRRDYD

-78 LNPESSAENLD
+78 LNPESSAEDLD
-89 SQAGEVAAA
+89 SQGGEVAAA
-98 SPEYLTPQITIAP
+98 SPEYPTPQITIAP

-180 TWLEQEQMFPQVAG
+180 TWLEQEQMFPQVAS

-204 PYRILELLS
+204 PYRVLELLS
-213 QEKKPSLAR
+213 QEKKPGLAR

-230 EMLAARGGIDGQGDD
+230 EMLAARGGIDGPGDD

-253 FLRFIQQLRVYLTQ
+253 FLRFIQQLRVFLTQ

-303 AAIVAASAR
+303 AAIVAASQR

-379 EVFCHFSDLVER
+379 EVFCHFSDLVEQ

-399 AEEEVQNYLEELS
+399 AEEDVQNYLEELS

-426 VGEPLESEVNVLKTH
+426 VGEPLESEVTVLKTH
-441 TPPTHLNPVPGVTP
+441 TPPTPF
-455 MRESAYSSSHS
+455 
-466 RPQKPSLARVNGERT
+466 KPSARSDT
-481 STAVPA
+481 
-487 LRATAQEETLTPYTQ
+487 
-502 GSVVVTAAYR
+502 
-512 QPALNPPRR
+512 
-521 RPSRSRPPAAGN
+521 
-533 SGPAAP
+533 
-539 ETAKTAVVAPKR
+539 
-551 RRPARRKLR
+551 
-560 LDRVAILGV
+560 D
-569 GLVGTIAVLSLGV
+569 
-582 KAIVDSQSPLAA
+582 
-594 LQGEQLP
+594 
-601 ISLNTPI
+601 
-608 LEIPSANAEVME
+608 E
-620 GIPLDK
+620 GICLFVFPLSSPK
-626 ETAKETIQAWL
+626 
-637 AAKSAAFGSEH
+637 
-648 QKEQLK
+648 
-654 EVLTGSALEIW
+654 
-665 QKRAAALQGNNYWR
+665 
-679 YDHQVDVRSV
+679 
-689 TNNAKNP
+689 
-696 NLATVE
+696 TV
-702 AIVNEKAMYFHNG
+702 F
-715 KEIVDR
+715 
-721 SDNESL
+721 S
-727 NVRYDLVRQGDK
+727 
-739 WLIEKTQVL
+739 
-748 KTQVLP
+748 

>member
-1 MRIPLDYYRILG
+1 VRIPLDYYRILG
-13 IPFQVSAEQIDLAYA
+13 IPFQVSAEQIDLAHA

-37 EYSQTAIVAR
+37 EYSQTAIIAR

-89 SQAGEVAAA
+89 SQGGEVAAA
-98 SPEYLTPQITIAP
+98 SPEYPTPQITIAP

-180 TWLEQEQMFPQVAG
+180 TWLEQEQMFPQVAS

-230 EMLAARGGIDGQGDD
+230 EMLEARGGIDGQGDD

-277 AQRPSAVGNYLLVY
+277 AQRPSSVGNYLLVY

-337 QASTIL
+337 QAITIL

-426 VGEPLESEVNVLKTH
+426 VGEPLESEVTVLKTH
-441 TPPTHLNPVPGVTP
+441 TPPTHLNPVPGATP
-455 MRESAYSSSHS
+455 MRESAYSSHS
-466 RPQKPSLARVNGERT
+466 RPQKPSLARANGERT
-481 STAVPA
+481 SSAVPA
-487 LRATAQEETLTPYTQ
+487 LRATAQEETFTPYTQ

-512 QPALNPPRR
+512 QPALNPLRR
-521 RPSRSRPPAAGN
+521 RPRRSRTPAAGN

-539 ETAKTAVVAPKR
+539 ETVKTALVPPKR

-569 GLVGTIAVLSLGV
+569 GLVGTLAVLSLGV

-620 GIPLDK
+620 GNPLDK

-702 AIVNEKAMYFHNG
+702 ATVNEKAMYFDNG
-715 KEIVDR
+715 KEIVNR
-721 SDNESL
+721 SYNESL
-727 NVRYDLVRQGDK
+727 NLRYDLVRQGDK
-739 WLIEKTQVL
+739 WLIEKTQL
-748 KTQVLP
+748 LP

>member
-1 MRIPLDYYRILG
+1 VRIPLDYYRILG
-13 IPFQVSAEQIDLAYA
+13 IPFQVSAEQIDLAHA

-37 EYSQTAIVAR
+37 EYSQTAIIAR

-89 SQAGEVAAA
+89 SHGGEVTAA

-166 KNYEQAAST
+166 KNYEQADST

-180 TWLEQEQMFPQVAG
+180 TWLEQEQMFPQVAS

-303 AAIVAASAR
+303 AAIVAASDR

-337 QASTIL
+337 RASTIL

-355 KEQSGQSPDL
+355 KEQSGQSADL

-420 VSVQEK
+420 VEVREK
-426 VGEPLESEVNVLKTH
+426 ASEPLESEVNVLKTH

-521 RPSRSRPPAAGN
+521 RPSRPRHQAAGN
-533 SGPAAP
+533 SGPAAL
-539 ETAKTAVVAPKR
+539 ETGKTAVVAPKR

-569 GLVGTIAVLSLGV
+569 GLVGTLAVLALGV

-608 LEIPSANAEVME
+608 LEIPSANAEVMA

-637 AAKSAAFGSEH
+637 GAKSAAFGSEH

-654 EVLTGSALEIW
+654 EILTGSALAIW

-715 KEIVDR
+715 KEIVNR
-721 SDNESL
+721 FYNKSL
-727 NVRYDLVRQGDK
+727 NLRYDLVRQGDK

-748 KTQVLP
+748 P

>member
-37 EYSQTAIVAR
+37 EYSQTAIIAR

-89 SQAGEVAAA
+89 SQAGGLAAA

-180 TWLEQEQMFPQVAG
+180 TWLEQEQMFLQVAS

-267 AEQEK
+267 DEQEK

-303 AAIVAASAR
+303 AAIVAASDR

-337 QASTIL
+337 RASTIL

-355 KEQSGQSPDL
+355 KEQSGQSADL

-481 STAVPA
+481 SSAVPA
-487 LRATAQEETLTPYTQ
+487 LRATAQEETFTPYTQ

-521 RPSRSRPPAAGN
+521 RPSRPRHQAAGN
-533 SGPAAP
+533 SGPAAL
-539 ETAKTAVVAPKR
+539 ETAKTALVAPKR

-569 GLVGTIAVLSLGV
+569 GLVGTIAVLALGV

-654 EVLTGSALEIW
+654 EVLTGSALELW
-665 QKRAAALQGNNYWR
+665 QTRAAALQGNNYR
-679 YDHQVDVRSV
+679 HYDHQVEVRAV

-702 AIVNEKAMYFHNG
+702 AIVNEKTMYFENG
-715 KEIVDR
+715 KEIS
-721 SDNESL
+721 SDNESSD
-727 NVRYDLVRQGDK
+727 VRYDLVRQGDK

>member
-28 DRGRQLPRQ
+28 DRGQQLPRQ
-37 EYSQTAIVAR
+37 EYSQTAIIAR
-47 QHLLDEAYQVLSA
+47 QHLLDEAFQVLRDV
-60 ADRRRDYD
+60 DRRRDYD
-68 AQFFDPNPLL
+68 AQFFAPNPLL
-78 LNPESSAENLD
+78 LNPESSTENLD

-98 SPEYLTPQITIAP
+98 SSEHPTPQITIDP

-125 EYELVIRL
+125 EYELVIPL
-133 AETYL
+133 AETCL

-143 TRPDMILTL
+143 TRLDMILTL

-160 REYWQD
+160 RQYWQD

-194 EIRHD
+194 EIRSD

-213 QEKKPSLAR
+213 QEKNPSLAR

-230 EMLAARGGIDGQGDD
+230 EMLEARGGVDGQGDD
-245 RSGLGVDN
+245 GSGLGVDN

-277 AQRPSAVGNYLLVY
+277 AQRPSSVGSYLLVY

-303 AAIVAASAR
+303 AAIVAASDR
-312 LQQLQKHQDVS
+312 LQQLHKPQDVS

-337 QASTIL
+337 QACTIL

-391 KASLKEYF
+391 KASLKQYF

-412 GFPDEKVP
+412 GFPDETVP

-426 VGEPLESEVNVLKTH
+426 VSEPLESEVKVLKTP
-441 TPPTHLNPVPGVTP
+441 TPPTHLNPVPGATP
-455 MRESAYSSSHS
+455 MRESAYSSHS
-466 RPQKPSLARVNGERT
+466 RPQKPSLARANGERT
-481 STAVPA
+481 SSALPA
-487 LRATAQEETLTPYTQ
+487 LRATPQEGTLTPYTQ
-502 GSVVVTAAYR
+502 ASVVVTAAHR
-512 QPALNPPRR
+512 QLALNPPPR
-521 RPSRSRPPAAGN
+521 RPGRPHHPAAIN
-533 SGPAAP
+533 SRPAAP
-539 ETAKTAVVAPKR
+539 EPAKTALVAPKQKR
-551 RRPARRKLR
+551 LARRKLR

-569 GLVGTIAVLSLGV
+569 GLVGTLAVLVLGV

-594 LQGEQLP
+594 WQGEQLP

-608 LEIPSANAEVME
+608 LEIPSANAEAMAT
-620 GIPLDK
+620 IPLDK

-637 AAKSAAFGSEH
+637 RAKSAAFGSEH

-679 YDHQVDVRSV
+679 YDHRVDVPSV
-689 TNNAKNP
+689 THNAKNP
-696 NLATVE
+696 NLAMVE

-715 KEIVDR
+715 KEIVNL
-721 SDNESL
+721 SYNQSL
-727 NVRYDLVRQGDK
+727 KVRYDLVRQGDK

-748 KTQVLP
+748 P

>member
-28 DRGRQLPRQ
+28 DRAQQLPRQ
-37 EYSQTAIVAR
+37 EYSQTAIIAR
-47 QHLLDEAYQVLSA
+47 QHLLDEAYQVLSD

-68 AQFFDPNPLL
+68 AQFCGPNPLL
-78 LNPESSAENLD
+78 LNPESSTENLD
-89 SQAGEVAAA
+89 SQDGETAAA
-98 SPEYLTPQITIAP
+98 SSEEDITPQITIAP

-138 DLEPT
+138 DLEPI
-143 TRPDMILTL
+143 TRPDLILTL

-160 REYWQD
+160 REYWQQ
-166 KNYEQAAST
+166 KNCEQAAST

-180 TWLEQEQMFPQVAG
+180 TWLEQEQMFPQVAR
-194 EIRHD
+194 EIGHD

-253 FLRFIQQLRVYLTQ
+253 FLLFIQQLRVYLTQ
-267 AEQEK
+267 AEQEQ

-303 AAIVAASAR
+303 AAILAASEC
-312 LQQLQKHQDVS
+312 LEQLQKHQDVS
-323 LERSICALLLGQTE
+323 LERAICALLLGQTE
-337 QASTIL
+337 QATAIL
-343 EKSQEQEILNYI
+343 EKSQDQEILNYI

-365 LPGLCRYGERWLQT
+365 LLGLCRYGERWLQT
-379 EVFCHFSDLVER
+379 EVFCHFSDLVEG

-399 AEEEVQNYLEELS
+399 AEEKVQNYLEELS
-412 GFPDEKVP
+412 GFPDEKVAVP
-420 VSVQEK
+420 VREK
-426 VGEPLESEVNVLKTH
+426 PKEPLESEVNVLQTY
-441 TPPTHLNPVPGVTP
+441 TPRTHLNSVPGATP
-455 MRESAYSSSHS
+455 MRESAYSSHS
-466 RPQKPSLARVNGERT
+466 RTQKPSLARANGERT

-487 LRATAQEETLTPYTQ
+487 LRATAQEKTLTPYTQ
-502 GSVVVTAAYR
+502 GSVVVTAAHR
-512 QPALNPPRR
+512 QLAPNPSRR
-521 RPSRSRPPAAGN
+521 RPSHPRPPAASN
-533 SGPAAP
+533 SGPAAL
-539 ETAKTAVVAPKR
+539 ETAKTSPVAPKR

-569 GLVGTIAVLSLGV
+569 GLVGMIAVLSLGV
-582 KAIVDSQSPLAA
+582 KAIVDSQSPLTA

-620 GIPLDK
+620 GTPLDK
-626 ETAKETIQAWL
+626 ETATETIQAWL
-637 AAKSAAFGSEH
+637 EAKSAAFGSEH

-689 TNNAKNP
+689 TNNVKNP
-696 NLATVE
+696 NLATVA
-702 AIVNEKAMYFHNG
+702 AIVTEKAMYFHNG
-715 KEIVDR
+715 KEIVNR
-721 SDNESL
+721 SYNESL
-727 NVRYDLVRQGDK
+727 KLRYDLLRQGDK

-748 KTQVLP
+748 P

>member
-13 IPFQVSAEQIDLAYA
+13 IPFQVSAEQIDLAHA

-47 QHLLDEAYQVLSA
+47 QHLLDQAYQVLSDP
-60 ADRRRDYD
+60 DRRRDYD
-68 AQFFDPNPLL
+68 AQFFAPNPLL
-78 LNPESSAENLD
+78 LNPESSTENLD
-89 SQAGEVAAA
+89 SQDGEVAAA
-98 SPEYLTPQITIAP
+98 SSEYATPQITIAP

-175 AAKAL
+175 ATKAL
-180 TWLEQEQMFPQVAG
+180 TWLEQEQMFPQVAS

-230 EMLAARGGIDGQGDD
+230 EMLEARGGIDGQGDD

-272 IWAKE
+272 IWVKE

-303 AAIVAASAR
+303 AAIVAASDR
-312 LQQLQKHQDVS
+312 LHQLQKHQDVS
-323 LERSICALLLGQTE
+323 IERSICALLLGQTE

-343 EKSQEQEILNYI
+343 ETSQEQEILNYI

-379 EVFCHFSDLVER
+379 EVFCHFRDLVDQ

-426 VGEPLESEVNVLKTH
+426 VGEPLESEVTVLKTH
-441 TPPTHLNPVPGVTP
+441 TPPTHLNPVPGATP
-455 MRESAYSSSHS
+455 MRESAYSSHS
-466 RPQKPSLARVNGERT
+466 RTQKPSLARVNGERT
-481 STAVPA
+481 SAAVPA
-487 LRATAQEETLTPYTQ
+487 LRATPQQETFTPYTQ
-502 GSVVVTAAYR
+502 GNVVVKAADR

-533 SGPAAP
+533 SQQAAP
-539 ETAKTAVVAPKR
+539 ETVKTSAVTPKR

-569 GLVGTIAVLSLGV
+569 GLVGTLVVLSLGV

-620 GIPLDK
+620 RTPLDK

-637 AAKSAAFGSEH
+637 GAKSAAFGSEH
-648 QKEQLK
+648 QKEPLK

-715 KEIVDR
+715 KEIVER
-721 SDNESL
+721 SYNESL
-727 NVRYDLVRQGDK
+727 KVRYDLVRQGDK

-748 KTQVLP
+748 P

>member
-1 MRIPLDYYRILG
+1 
-13 IPFQVSAEQIDLAYA
+13 
-28 DRGRQLPRQ
+28 
-37 EYSQTAIVAR
+37 
-47 QHLLDEAYQVLSA
+47 
-60 ADRRRDYD
+60 
-68 AQFFDPNPLL
+68 
-78 LNPESSAENLD
+78 
-89 SQAGEVAAA
+89 
-98 SPEYLTPQITIAP
+98 
-111 ADLVG
+111 
-116 ALLILQELG
+116 
-125 EYELVIRL
+125 
-133 AETYL
+133 
-138 DLEPT
+138 
-143 TRPDMILTL
+143 MILTL

-180 TWLEQEQMFPQVAG
+180 TRLEQEQMFPQVAS

-230 EMLAARGGIDGQGDD
+230 EMLEARGGIDGQGDD

-272 IWAKE
+272 IWVKE

-303 AAIVAASAR
+303 AAIVAASDR

-323 LERSICALLLGQTE
+323 IERSICALLLGQTE

-343 EKSQEQEILNYI
+343 ETSQEQEILNYI

-379 EVFCHFSDLVER
+379 EVFCHFRDLVDQ

-426 VGEPLESEVNVLKTH
+426 VGEPLESEVTVLKTH
-441 TPPTHLNPVPGVTP
+441 TPPTHLNPVPGATP
-455 MRESAYSSSHS
+455 MRESAYSSHS
-466 RPQKPSLARVNGERT
+466 RTQKPSLARVNGERT
-481 STAVPA
+481 SAAVPA
-487 LRATAQEETLTPYTQ
+487 LRATPQQETFTPYTQ
-502 GSVVVTAAYR
+502 GNVVVKAADR

-533 SGPAAP
+533 SQQAAP
-539 ETAKTAVVAPKR
+539 ETVKTSAVTPKR

-569 GLVGTIAVLSLGV
+569 GLVGTLAVLSLGV

-620 GIPLDK
+620 RTPLDK

-637 AAKSAAFGSEH
+637 GAKSAAFGSEH
-648 QKEQLK
+648 QKEPLK

-715 KEIVDR
+715 KEMVER
-721 SDNESL
+721 SYNESL
-727 NVRYDLVRQGDK
+727 KVRYDLVRQGDK

-748 KTQVLP
+748 P